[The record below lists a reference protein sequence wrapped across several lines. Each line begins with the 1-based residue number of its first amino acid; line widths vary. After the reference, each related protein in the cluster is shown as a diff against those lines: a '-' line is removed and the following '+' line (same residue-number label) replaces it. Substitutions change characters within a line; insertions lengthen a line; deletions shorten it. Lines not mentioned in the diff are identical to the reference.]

1 MIKVNVYAVGK
12 IKEKYLKDGIDEY
25 SKRISKFAKFN
36 IIEIEELKLQNRS
49 ETEIKEKE
57 GEMILS
63 KIKDSEFVIL
73 LDLNKKE
80 FTSEELASKIEELI
94 DSGKGEISF
103 VIGGSLG
110 LGENIKKR
118 GNLSVTFSK
127 LTFPHQLIRMFLCEQ
142 IYRSFKIINNESYH
156 H

>member
-1 MIKVNVYAVGK
+1 MIKINIYAVGK
-12 IKEKYLKDGIDEY
+12 VKESFLREGIEEYL
-25 SKRISKFAKFN
+25 KRISKFAKIN
-36 IIEIEELKLQNRS
+36 VIEIEELKLQNRS

-57 GEMILS
+57 GELILS
-63 KIKDSEFVIL
+63 KIKDNEFVIL

-80 FTSEELASKIEELI
+80 LTSEELAKKLDSLI
-94 DSGKGEISF
+94 NEGKGEIAF

-118 GNLSVTFSK
+118 GNLSLTFSK
-127 LTFPHQLIRMFLCEQ
+127 LTFPHQLIRLFLVEQ

>member
-1 MIKVNVYAVGK
+1 MIKINVYAVGK
-12 IKEKYLKDGIDEY
+12 IKEKYLKDGIEEY
-25 SKRISKFAKFN
+25 AKRISKFAKFN

-57 GEMILS
+57 GELILS

-80 FTSEELASKIEELI
+80 YTSEELASKIDELI
-94 DSGKGEISF
+94 NLGKGEISF